1 MDDFKPKADNPLHKA
16 AKGSLIGQFGVEGGG
31 VRARADL
38 AFVKLRA
45 ECSVCLAGEND
56 LVCVWSHWDYASQLV
71 VGVGR
76 QHAWQLG
83 LSRHPIPGDPG
94 QPGRCRS
101 AICTAELPRPMTL
114 DELRRGAL
122 VGPMQ
127 PAG

>member
-71 VGVGR
+71 VGAAR

-83 LSRHPIPGDPG
+83 LSRHPIPGD
-94 QPGRCRS
+94 
-101 AICTAELPRPMTL
+101 
-114 DELRRGAL
+114 RGL
-122 VGPMQ
+122 MG
-127 PAG
+127 